1 MTILL
6 NTAITSIQNLE
17 DYYKNQIDNIMEQIE
32 LHAPYYKYGV
42 LLEKYFFSRIF
53 EASDIEISEQERE
66 ILDNILES
74 FDFQQTEELRVI
86 RYKLKNQNELEKNF
100 ELNPHKAQLE
110 YSRLMERPQILND
123 SMIIMLLVRYE
134 EAISGILKYLI
145 NKYPEAYLSE
155 KTITYANL
163 ISMNSDI
170 EDVKKRFI
178 EKEVEDIMR
187 QPLSDWYEIFTS
199 KHKAQFDIKSEEFVK
214 FKEIYYRRNLVVHN
228 QSVVNEVYLT
238 NVDTELCN
246 GEELNIDVDYLKEA
260 FKLTEKVLYN
270 TFWGLQK
277 VSNEPQQIQHSLF
290 NIGFKHML
298 KSEWELSEHIY
309 RLLKEEK
316 KQNEADKICNTINY
330 WISIKNQGNLEEI
343 LEEIQGFDISA
354 RSRDFQ
360 VAKYALLDD
369 FKKVSEILEDAIDN
383 EIPTSCVEQWP
394 LFLQY
399 RETDDYVQFRNAHKD
414 LFAIQDYQPE
424 YLNVESDEEEILE
437 EFGEQMELVDFVK

>member
-1 MTILL
+1 
-6 NTAITSIQNLE
+6 
-17 DYYKNQIDNIMEQIE
+17 
-32 LHAPYYKYGV
+32 
-42 LLEKYFFSRIF
+42 
-53 EASDIEISEQERE
+53 
-66 ILDNILES
+66 
-74 FDFQQTEELRVI
+74 
-86 RYKLKNQNELEKNF
+86 
-100 ELNPHKAQLE
+100 
-110 YSRLMERPQILND
+110 
-123 SMIIMLLVRYE
+123 
-134 EAISGILKYLI
+134 
-145 NKYPEAYLSE
+145 
-155 KTITYANL
+155 
-163 ISMNSDI
+163 
-170 EDVKKRFI
+170 
-178 EKEVEDIMR
+178 MR